1 MDAIVVSPPNYACVV
16 AIDRNRGIGRD
27 NDLPW
32 PKLPGDLGH
41 FKRITCN
48 TRIVGARNAVIMG
61 RRTWD
66 SVPAKYRPLA
76 GRINVV
82 VSRTTNFGDHAI
94 AARDLASAVDAA
106 TAAGAE
112 SIYVVGG
119 GQIYANA
126 VEDPR
131 CTSLY
136 ITQLDAEFP
145 CDAHFPNF
153 ADRFVRAA
161 ADEPRSEAGVTYT
174 IERWDRRA

>member
-1 MDAIVVSPPNYACVV
+1 MDAIVISPPNYACVV
-16 AIDRNRGIGRD
+16 AIDRARGIGRD

-48 TRIVGARNAVIMG
+48 TRVAAARNAVVMG

-82 VSRTTNFGDHAI
+82 VSRSADFDDDAI
-94 AARDLASAVDAA
+94 TARDLHGAIDAA

-119 GQIYANA
+119 GQIYAEA

-131 CTSLY
+131 CVSLY

-145 CDAHFPNF
+145 CDAHFPVF
-153 ADRFVRAA
+153 ADRFVRAT
-161 ADEPRSEAGVTYT
+161 ADQPLHEAGVSYT
-174 IERWDRRA
+174 IERWDRR